1 MFRRGERLPDKPVY
15 GLAVLRLFFSNP
27 HRVFPPIRFSVPP
40 PRHNA
45 RAPPCGACF
54 GAPANKKSLI
64 CPADKGR
71 IAFVVPP
78 FFRKRADLPLSPSI
92 SLTRK
97 THFRAAR
104 GCLSLRGARA
114 AFSPDRAL
122 CPCRMRRYSSRS
134 SPDISYTVLHFPA
147 VVNRLQL
154 DDLAPVEVAALEAV
168 DQHLGRRDIR
178 RDRDVVHVAKAQ

>member
-1 MFRRGERLPDKPVY
+1 MICPVRALNAERRGINQAVGMFRRGERLPDKPVN

-78 FFRKRADLPLSPSI
+78 FFRKRADFARFPFNLLNAENALSCGSRVSFPARCTRGFQPGPR
-92 SLTRK
+92 SLSVPYTQVLFPVIAGYLLYC
-97 THFRAAR
+97 T
-104 GCLSLRGARA
+104 
-114 AFSPDRAL
+114 AFSCSCQPFTA
-122 CPCRMRRYSSRS
+122 
-134 SPDISYTVLHFPA
+134 
-147 VVNRLQL
+147 
-154 DDLAPVEVAALEAV
+154 
-168 DQHLGRRDIR
+168 
-178 RDRDVVHVAKAQ
+178 